1 MPFRIKPFILITGI
15 SIFFVVG
22 CNQAPSA
29 SPEET
34 EQKDEAE
41 KFLKVHQLGK
51 DITLNNEFDELLGH
65 IPKGKEK
72 SRIYLVR
79 IDGFPLGT
87 SYSGLDK
94 MDMALE
100 TGLIDGLLEKG
111 LTIAEKLDHVN
122 PRDFSEY
129 IGTSPQDAFYMH
141 GINLDDLKL
150 IRKDLKAPNLL
161 TYQIMD
167 FSDTDP
173 TVVVYLRIIDL
184 KTMKVLTSG
193 LVKVGDDVE
202 LPVEK
207 HINAFNAVHD
217 VVKNI
222 NDFPDALFNKDNTV
236 GLLNADIL
244 NISGNYK
251 DAPSEK
257 VMAIEN
263 GIITGIIHNQSYS
276 DNTPV
281 ILEKSKGFKLKYP
294 AVYNSIVFNTS
305 PVLYEEWSEFLSETK
320 TSILFMYRYI
330 ADYGLYLKVIDTQEN
345 GKILF
350 SRAYTFTD
358 KTDKGIVEN
367 HDYVADAFKENV
379 DLTKLKGKKIL
390 ILDGDKQAVESQEYF
405 NNQPTFNEMNLA
417 IEEGMIT
424 ALVDSKISVYEKL
437 KTLYLKRPWMYD
449 EKVFNLN
456 PLYLDDW
463 GQLKEF
469 GAEVLVV
476 YNNLIPHEELSSTS
490 ADYKKIAIGVRIIDI
505 STGDIVDV
513 SELTNLNIQEEE
525 PAVIVEEV
533 EGEPGEE
540 EDDQEDTDQEENDQ
554 EDTDQEEN

>member
-1 MPFRIKPFILITGI
+1 MITGC
-15 SIFFVVG
+15 S
-22 CNQAPSA
+22 QAPTA
-29 SPEET
+29 KPEEET
-34 EQKDEAE
+34 KSDSSAE
-41 KFLKVHQLGK
+41 KFLEVHQLGK
-51 DITLNNEFDELLGH
+51 NITLNDEFDEFLGH
-65 IPKGKEK
+65 LPKGKEK

-79 IDGFPLGT
+79 IDQFTLG
-87 SYSGLDK
+87 SAYSGLDK

-111 LTIAEKLDHVN
+111 LVVAEKLDHVN

-141 GINLDDLKL
+141 GINLDDLAL
-150 IRKDLKAPNLL
+150 IRKDLKAPNLM

-173 TVVVYLRIIDL
+173 TVVAYLRMVDL
-184 KTMKVLTSG
+184 KTMKVITSG
-193 LVKVGDDVE
+193 LIKVGDNVQ

-207 HINAFNAVHD
+207 DITAFNAVHS

-222 NDFPDALFNKDNTV
+222 DDFPDALFNKDNTV

-257 VMAIEN
+257 VVAIEN
-263 GIITGIIHNQSYS
+263 GIITGLIHNQSY
-276 DNTPV
+276 DENTPV

-305 PVLYEEWSEFLSETK
+305 PILYEEWSEFLSETK
-320 TSILFMYRYI
+320 SSILFMYRYI
-330 ADYGLYLKVIDTQEN
+330 ADYGLYLKVIDTKSN

-350 SRAYTFTD
+350 SRAYVFTD
-358 KTDKGIVEN
+358 ETDKGIVEN
-367 HDYVADAFKENV
+367 HDYVAEAFKNNV
-379 DLTKLKGKKIL
+379 DLNRLKGKKIL

-405 NNQPTFNEMNLA
+405 INQPTFNEMNLA

-424 ALVDSKISVYEKL
+424 ALVDFKISVYEKL

-456 PLYLDDW
+456 PLYLDGW

-469 GAEVLVV
+469 GAEALVI
-476 YNNLIPHEELSSTS
+476 YNNLIPHEKLNS
-490 ADYKKIAIGVRIIDI
+490 ASVDYKKIAIGVRIIDI

-513 SELTNLNIQEEE
+513 SELSNLNVQEEV
-525 PAVIVEEV
+525 PTTSTEEV
-533 EGEPGEE
+533 EEEASEE
-540 EDDQEDTDQEENDQ
+540 ETDQEE
-554 EDTDQEEN
+554 TDQDEN

>member
-1 MPFRIKPFILITGI
+1 MPLRIQLFILITGL
-15 SIFFVVG
+15 FFLLVTG
-22 CNQAPSA
+22 CSSA
-29 SPEET
+29 ATGAINPGRPKQQQTSGT
-34 EQKDEAE
+34 NNSAE
-41 KFLKVHQLGK
+41 KFLEVHKLGK
-51 DITLNNEFDELLGH
+51 DITLNDEFDEFLGH
-65 IPKGKEK
+65 LPKGKEK

-79 IDGFPLGT
+79 IDDFPIGT
-87 SYSGLDK
+87 AYSGLDK

-111 LTIAEKLDHVN
+111 LVVAEKLDHVN

-150 IRKDLKAPNLL
+150 IRNDLKAPNLL

-173 TVVVYLRIIDL
+173 TVVVYLRMVDL

-193 LVKVGDDVE
+193 LVKVGDDVQ
-202 LPVEK
+202 LPAEK
-207 HINAFNAVHD
+207 EINAFNVVHD

-222 NDFPDALFNKDNTV
+222 NDFPKALFNKDNTV

-251 DAPSEK
+251 DAPSKK

-263 GIITGIIHNQSYS
+263 GIVTGLVHNQSYS

-305 PVLYEEWSEFLSETK
+305 PILYEEWSEFLSETK
-320 TSILFMYRYI
+320 SSILFMYRYI

-350 SRAYTFTD
+350 SRAYVFTD
-358 KTDKGIVEN
+358 ETDKGIVEN

-405 NNQPTFNEMNLA
+405 NDQPTFNEMNLA

-469 GAEVLVV
+469 GAEALVV
-476 YNNLIPHEELSSTS
+476 YNNLIPHEQMTSTS
-490 ADYKKIAIGVRIIDI
+490 VDYKKIAIGVRIIDI

-513 SELTNLNIQEEE
+513 SELTNLNVQEEE
-525 PAVIVEEV
+525 PDMTTEEV
-533 EGEPGEE
+533 EDEAGEKE
-540 EDDQEDTDQEENDQ
+540 TDQEKESK
-554 EDTDQEEN
+554 E